1 MSENFFSSA
10 ALRQAVITERMRS
23 WVVAYVS
30 LSVVSVIVD
39 NDQVD

>member
-1 MSENFFSSA
+1 MYENFFSST
-10 ALRQAVITERMRS
+10 ALRQAVITECMRF
-23 WVVAYVS
+23 WVVAYVN